1 MYVGG
6 AARSWDFDAVEPS
19 MIDPDRP
26 IDWQRPD
33 RDGSSMPAW
42 PSYAGLSPRCR
53 AGYLQWLAG
62 GRRDPEAH
70 DEFPLLL
77 LGGLERRLLEIDIDD
92 GHPDVDCITTEVRA
106 LLDVYGPRNGTF
118 SRCARSLLTRV
129 DSVRL
134 IDTDNPP
141 PVWDPGHVPITIPVS
156 VLIGVGRFVATAMPI
171 TAEWALCLLQHH
183 PYSKLRTPAL
193 RCHDEFAA
201 LFTLLYRDTF
211 GDGLV
216 VTQRLPPIALSHEPA
231 SIGIRSARF
240 FRTIPMPDVSHS
252 NGPIIELQWLAA
264 RCTQELD
271 PLSRHL
277 GRHPDTRNDLGATAL
292 VPARLLATHGGTAVA
307 ALRHWLDETIGEE
320 DSAVVTYH
328 DLVQWWPTDELRLT
342 RRTANTIATLL
353 DKIGIGIDPDPR
365 IHRHT
370 PAPTI
375 TLHRTQADYRVA
387 SRQPRRL
394 RAVGPVSK

>member
-1 MYVGG
+1 VTFGVWPDRNAELPPPTSLDSKRSRSIRWVPPGASFVVDNHRVTGGFVYVGG

-134 IDTDNPP
+134 IDTDYPRQS
-141 PVWDPGHVPITIPVS
+141 GIP
-156 VLIGVGRFVATAMPI
+156 
-171 TAEWALCLLQHH
+171 
-183 PYSKLRTPAL
+183 
-193 RCHDEFAA
+193 
-201 LFTLLYRDTF
+201 DTF
-211 GDGLV
+211 
-216 VTQRLPPIALSHEPA
+216 RSR
-231 SIGIRSARF
+231 SRSAF
-240 FRTIPMPDVSHS
+240 
-252 NGPIIELQWLAA
+252 
-264 RCTQELD
+264 
-271 PLSRHL
+271 
-277 GRHPDTRNDLGATAL
+277 
-292 VPARLLATHGGTAVA
+292 
-307 ALRHWLDETIGEE
+307 
-320 DSAVVTYH
+320 
-328 DLVQWWPTDELRLT
+328 
-342 RRTANTIATLL
+342 
-353 DKIGIGIDPDPR
+353 
-365 IHRHT
+365 
-370 PAPTI
+370 
-375 TLHRTQADYRVA
+375 
-387 SRQPRRL
+387 
-394 RAVGPVSK
+394 